1 MNNLK
6 LLKRGSAR
14 QYSTRMVRHGFSM
27 VEVLISLT
35 ISATL
40 LTATLAALDASFK
53 GYKVTT
59 EGASTNV
66 VARIVMQRLTA
77 MIRTGDQFGPY
88 PINPITTP
96 EMESDWI
103 EFVSFRDPALSI
115 EKVTRLEKRTG
126 ATGQGPFELW
136 YMVTTYVN
144 GAFSSETEA
153 PLLVNLND
161 VTFTMKYDVGPKLK
175 RVTVDLIIQPDD
187 LEDLAIGSN
196 MEAPTI
202 RLVASASPRLND

>member
-1 MNNLK
+1 MKTTHQFN
-6 LLKRGSAR
+6 RAHRSR
-14 QYSTRMVRHGFSM
+14 TRRGFSM

-40 LTATLAALDASFK
+40 LTATLSALDASFK

-77 MIRTGDQFGPY
+77 MIRTGDSFGPY
-88 PINPITTP
+88 PVNPIITP
-96 EMESDWI
+96 ELESDYI
-103 EFVSFRDPALSI
+103 EFVSFHDPVNST
-115 EKVTRLEKRTG
+115 ERVTRLERRTG
-126 ATGQGPFELW
+126 SAEDGPFELW
-136 YMVTTYVN
+136 YIVTTYVN
-144 GAFSSETEA
+144 GSWDSEEEA

-161 VTFTMKYDVGPKLK
+161 VIFTMEYDVGPRLK

-187 LEDLAIGSN
+187 LQDVAIGSSL
-196 MEAPTI
+196 EAPVI
-202 RLVASASPRLND
+202 RLVASASPRLED